1 MPLAGN
7 FAGDLFEIKIRFAAP
22 EEKRADRFDLG
33 RSQRARHL
41 VTRSRYPNVIDERQH
56 PELLESRMRNGTP
69 AFGGFESAS
78 ADRPL
83 LGFELTLEK
92 DRPIQ
97 RLAPFVGQLLSV
109 ADGLEL
115 GQIMFVTRSV
125 SAADPLLAL
134 VERVEVLPE
143 IPASGCLHLGRQILD
158 IRLDRSFGIVSRL
171 LTVAEESTP
180 LCQMIKCPAQQPPLI
195 TIFEIEWLGQGHV
208 TVVIGVAIHIIVGSL
223 PTEKLLVERI
233 LLCLTPCGE
242 LFVGQGRTEIVA
254 DKHLEQ
260 FDLSQPP
267 PEIVTPQGA
276 GIRPILNGRFF
287 IVLVPRNP
295 FLENLYAF
303 VQQCISLIRLVENCP
318 SQRIGTQ
325 IQTQYFCHMKKYIS
339 IKLHKFHSI
348 PSFFRIFAL

>member
-1 MPLAGN
+1 MKDAYYFPHDYNAK
-7 FAGDLFEIKIRFAAP
+7 DDPKC
-22 EEKRADRFDLG
+22 
-33 RSQRARHL
+33 
-41 VTRSRYPNVIDERQH
+41 ER
-56 PELLESRMRNGTP
+56 LLYEMGQEGYGI
-69 AFGGFESAS
+69 FW
-78 ADRPL
+78 
-83 LGFELTLEK
+83 TL
-92 DRPIQ
+92 I
-97 RLAPFVGQLLSV
+97 
-109 ADGLEL
+109 
-115 GQIMFVTRSV
+115 
-125 SAADPLLAL
+125 
-134 VERVEVLPE
+134 EVL
-143 IPASGCLHLGRQILD
+143 R
-158 IRLDRSFGIVSRL
+158 
-171 LTVAEESTP
+171 
-180 LCQMIKCPAQQPPLI
+180 AQPDYTYPMANLP
-195 TIFEIEWLGQGHV
+195 
-208 TVVIGVAIHIIVGSL
+208 IVGSL

-260 FDLSQPP
+260 FDLSQTP

-325 IQTQYFCHMKKYIS
+325 IQTQYFCHMKKDIS

-348 PSFFRIFAL
+348 PSFFAIFAL